1 MSVYI
6 FFCLGCISLYFFG
19 THPVFPALFLLSFYL
34 WDLCLEAKRMPNVDL
49 EKFERERKNRKKAFE
64 EYCKVEEEE
73 KERKRKY
80 SELGYGSESNKS
92 LALRL
97 AFHDRT
103 GHATKE
109 EKELLEILTSS
120 SK

>member
-1 MSVYI
+1 M
-6 FFCLGCISLYFFG
+6 
-19 THPVFPALFLLSFYL
+19 
-34 WDLCLEAKRMPNVDL
+34 WDLCFEANRMPNVDL
-49 EKFERERKNRKKAFE
+49 EKFNREWKERERAFE

-73 KERKRKY
+73 RERKRKY
-80 SELGYGSESNKS
+80 SEIGYGSENNKS
-92 LALRL
+92 LARRL

-109 EKELLEILTSS
+109 EKELLEILTAS